1 MHLSNKTDIFLFF
14 IKGDKRSSNL
24 KKNVIYSF
32 FIKILSIGISL
43 ILVPMTIDFVNPM
56 QYGIWLTI
64 SSIVAWFSFFDIVF
78 TNGLR
83 NKLAEALASNNIVLA
98 KKYISTTYAVL
109 SCIFIILMFIS
120 ILSIPHLNLVKLL
133 NIDTSLESDV
143 QLTLILVVCHFCITF
158 VLKIINFIL
167 LAQQQPA
174 ISSLI
179 DLIGQALSLFAI
191 FLLKNWILEGN
202 LFILG
207 LALCIPPIIIL
218 IISTIYIFTK
228 PYKNL
233 RPSIHSVDLS
243 YTRDLLG
250 LGIKFFIIQI
260 AAIIQF
266 QTSNIIIAR
275 FYSMEDVTIYNI
287 SYKYFGV
294 IYMTFMIMLQPFW
307 SAVTDAYYKNDF
319 NWIKNAIRRY
329 CHIAIALIILGSFM
343 LIFSEYAYQL
353 WLGKNKI
360 DIPNSVSVWTYI
372 YYCTTMLGAIFVY
385 FVNGIGALKVQFIS
399 SLISPFI
406 FLLTTILM
414 CRVLHWGIYSVLIA
428 SIIANF
434 NGIILAPLQ
443 YYKIISKAN
452 VKNIWKS

>member
-64 SSIVAWFSFFDIVF
+64 SSIVAWFSFFDIGF

-275 FYSMEDVTIYNI
+275 FYSMKDVTIYNI
-287 SYKYFGV
+287 
-294 IYMTFMIMLQPFW
+294 
-307 SAVTDAYYKNDF
+307 
-319 NWIKNAIRRY
+319 
-329 CHIAIALIILGSFM
+329 
-343 LIFSEYAYQL
+343 
-353 WLGKNKI
+353 
-360 DIPNSVSVWTYI
+360 
-372 YYCTTMLGAIFVY
+372 
-385 FVNGIGALKVQFIS
+385 
-399 SLISPFI
+399 
-406 FLLTTILM
+406 
-414 CRVLHWGIYSVLIA
+414 
-428 SIIANF
+428 
-434 NGIILAPLQ
+434 
-443 YYKIISKAN
+443 
-452 VKNIWKS
+452 